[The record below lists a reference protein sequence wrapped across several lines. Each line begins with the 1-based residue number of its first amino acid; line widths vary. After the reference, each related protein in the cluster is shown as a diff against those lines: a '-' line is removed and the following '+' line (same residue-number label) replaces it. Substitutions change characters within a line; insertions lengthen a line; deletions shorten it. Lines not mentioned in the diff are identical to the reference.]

1 MHCLDLIRGC
11 SGFLFQLFSII
22 SVSQLELGILQRA
35 VLCPQGRAHKSQGEK
50 SSAGG
55 SRVQPASLRRTVSL
69 TGFHSSRIKKKNKIW
84 GWECAED
91 GRVAAHSWCSTGYQQ
106 MPAVCKINRDL
117 GVSIAF
123 IYGHN

>member
-35 VLCPQGRAHKSQGEK
+35 ELCPQGRAHKSQGEK

-55 SRVQPASLRRTVSL
+55 SRVQPASLRRTESL
-69 TGFHSSRIKKKNKIW
+69 TGFHSSRIKKKIKS
-84 GWECAED
+84 GD
-91 GRVAAHSWCSTGYQQ
+91 GNVLRMGEWQHTAGAPQATSRCQRFV
-106 MPAVCKINRDL
+106 K
-117 GVSIAF
+117 
-123 IYGHN
+123 